1 MAANKFGNQRMLLTY
16 NIVKGVAAEDPASRP
31 VAQCE
36 GQGGGDLV
44 RRFHGTNQL
53 YRFPSRPPHVVV

>member
-1 MAANKFGNQRMLLTY
+1 MLLTY
-16 NIVKGVAAEDPASRP
+16 NIVKGVAAEDPAFRP